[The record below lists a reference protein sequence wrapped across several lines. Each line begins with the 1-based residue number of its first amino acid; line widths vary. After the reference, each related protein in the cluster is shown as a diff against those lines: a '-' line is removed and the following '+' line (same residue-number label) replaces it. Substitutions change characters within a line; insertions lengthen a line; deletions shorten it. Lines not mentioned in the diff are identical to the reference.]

1 LTGDG
6 NFGYIL
12 KVAVKDQ
19 RRRFERMAT
28 IKKAVKKAV
37 KKPAK
42 KAVKKTASKAK
53 KVVKKTARKK

>member
-6 NFGYIL
+6 HIGYIL
-12 KVAVKDQ
+12 RVAVKDQ

-42 KAVKKTASKAK
+42 KAAK
-53 KVVKKTARKK
+53 KVAKKVKKVARKVAKKK